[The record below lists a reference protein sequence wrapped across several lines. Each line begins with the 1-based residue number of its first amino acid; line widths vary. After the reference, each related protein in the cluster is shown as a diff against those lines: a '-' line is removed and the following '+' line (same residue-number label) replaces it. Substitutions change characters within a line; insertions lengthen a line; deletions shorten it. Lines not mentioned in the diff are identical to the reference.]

1 MAVKPIPDGYHT
13 ITPYVT
19 LNGAAKAMDFLKA
32 AFGAKEVHK
41 TMRPD
46 GGVWHADLLVGNSHF
61 MISDANE
68 QFPAAPASFYLYVE
82 DTDAAYR
89 RALDAGATSLMEPM
103 TAFYGDRSAGVKD
116 PAGNQWWIATHVE
129 DVSPEE
135 MKRREA
141 EEAKKRGL

>member
-1 MAVKPIPDGYHT
+1 MAVKPIPDGFHT

-19 LNGAAKAMDFLKA
+19 LEGAAKAIDFLEK
-32 AFGAKEVHK
+32 AFGAKEEHK

-46 GGVWHADLLVGNSHF
+46 GTVWHADVIVGNSHL
-61 MISDANE
+61 MISDGNE

-82 DTDAAYR
+82 DTDATYR
-89 RALDAGATSLMEPM
+89 SALDAGATSLMAPM

-116 PAGNQWWIATHVE
+116 PTGNQWWIATHVE

-135 MKRREA
+135 MQRRMA
-141 EEAKKRGL
+141 NLPKQ